1 MVGEDAEGAW
11 RSVEKPIR
19 SVATGEQKSGRAVS
33 K

>member
-1 MVGEDAEGAW
+1 MVLEDAEGIW
-11 RSVEKPIR
+11 SVEKPIK